1 MTEITNF
8 LIAHGVLGMFIAA
21 FLAGTFL
28 PFASEVVL
36 LGLLAAGADPVG
48 LLIWGTIGNLLGG
61 MFNYW
66 IGTKGKEEWIEK
78 YAKVKPQDLHK
89 GLRYVRKYGAWACWP
104 GCRSW
109 AAYSRSRWAFFAP
122 TSSIPRS
129 RLPWENS
136 PVTQ

>member
-1 MTEITNF
+1 MTEITDF

-66 IGTKGKEEWIEK
+66 IGTKGKE
-78 YAKVKPQDLHK
+78 
-89 GLRYVRKYGAWACWP
+89 
-104 GCRSW
+104 
-109 AAYSRSRWAFFAP
+109 
-122 TSSIPRS
+122 
-129 RLPWENS
+129 
-136 PVTQ
+136 